1 MVLQNKLNIYAYK
14 SKYNLKRKNQVVL
27 LILTDGK
34 KKWHYLAV
42 KKKIPALC
50 RGITSKHKGDFHSY
64 STEQKLKK
72 HEKVCKNYDYCY
84 R

>member
-1 MVLQNKLNIYAYK
+1 MVLQKKLKIYTYK

-42 KKKIPALC
+42 KKKKKPALC
-50 RGITSKHKGDFHSY
+50 RGITSNHKGDFHS
-64 STEQKLKK
+64 
-72 HEKVCKNYDYCY
+72 
-84 R
+84 

>member
-1 MVLQNKLNIYAYK
+1 MV
-14 SKYNLKRKNQVVL
+14 
-27 LILTDGK
+27 K
-34 KKWHYLAV
+34 KMALSCS

-50 RGITSKHKGDFHSY
+50 RGITSKRKGDFHSY

>member
-1 MVLQNKLNIYAYK
+1 MVLQNKLKIYTYK

-42 KKKIPALC
+42 KKKYL
-50 RGITSKHKGDFHSY
+50 RY
-64 STEQKLKK
+64 VE
-72 HEKVCKNYDYCY
+72 E
-84 R
+84 

>member
-1 MVLQNKLNIYAYK
+1 MV
-14 SKYNLKRKNQVVL
+14 
-27 LILTDGK
+27 K
-34 KKWHYLAV
+34 KMALSCS